1 MIEVNG
7 NFILT
12 PIYQILLD
20 LQAELKYNGSHLLHT
35 IKPPHSYSNDIIVSC
50 PVHNHGLEQHPS
62 ASITQI
68 EKHKGNKIVPA
79 GFMYCFSCHTKATID
94 VIISYCFG
102 KNDNGEFGKQWLL
115 DHYANFEVE
124 QREQYF
130 NRLKEHKEQEI
141 KYVSEEELEKYR
153 YIHPYMYK
161 RGLTDELIEKYDIGY
176 DKSFRL
182 NEKSKPFE
190 CITFPIRDTY
200 GRCIFIARRGIK
212 HKIYNYP
219 SYVEKPVA
227 YLYEAQ
233 KYHKNSKELYIC
245 ESMFN
250 AITLE
255 KWGFPSIAL
264 LGTGTK
270 TQYELLKHLPYKKYI
285 LCLDNDSS
293 GLYGT
298 YKLLQELKSTQ
309 LLVVYKIQE
318 KGIDINDLAM
328 LEKEEFMKRVV
339 VQTKEE
345 FMYDYSKNESRN

>member
-12 PIYQILLD
+12 PVYQILLD

-35 IKPPHSYSNDIIVSC
+35 IKPPHSYSSDIIVSC
-50 PVHNHGLEQHPS
+50 PVHNNGKEQHPS
-62 ASITQI
+62 ASITI
-68 EKHKGNKIVPA
+68 KEKHKGDKVIPV
-79 GFMYCFSCHTKATID
+79 GFMYCFSCKSKMTID
-94 VIISYCFG
+94 NLISFCFG
-102 KNDNGEFGKQWLL
+102 KNDNGEYGRKWLL

-124 QREQYF
+124 QRDKYF
-130 NRLKEHKEQEI
+130 NKLQEHKEQEI
-141 KYVSEEELEKYR
+141 KYISEEELEKYR

-176 DKSFRL
+176 DKSFKL

-190 CITFPIRDTY
+190 CITFPIRDIS

-219 SYVEKPVA
+219 SCIEKTLV

-264 LGTGTK
+264 L
-270 TQYELLKHLPYKKYI
+270 
-285 LCLDNDSS
+285 
-293 GLYGT
+293 
-298 YKLLQELKSTQ
+298 
-309 LLVVYKIQE
+309 
-318 KGIDINDLAM
+318 
-328 LEKEEFMKRVV
+328 
-339 VQTKEE
+339 
-345 FMYDYSKNESRN
+345 YDKDK